1 MKNHILIIIFT
12 ALLLTACG
20 QVSPGA
26 YQLEEYLPQLYGKSI
41 GIVANQSSLINNTHL
56 VDSLLSKGITIK
68 KVYAPEHGFRGK
80 AEAGAHVKDGKDPI
94 TRLSV
99 LSLYGKNKKPNA
111 EQLAGI
117 DIMLFDLQ
125 GVGARFYTYISTL
138 KYIMEACAEN
148 NIPLIVLDRPNPNSH
163 YVDGPLLETEHE
175 SFVGLMPIPIVYGMT
190 DGELALMINGEN
202 WNSTKCNLTVIK
214 MKNYNHQSSY
224 HLPIKPSPN
233 LPNYQSIYLY
243 PSLCLFEG
251 TKVSI
256 GRGTDFP
263 FQVIGFP
270 EYEEKDFQFTPQSIA
285 GVSVNPKFKG
295 QTCYGLDL
303 RNSYSDIDKK
313 PNQIN
318 IQWLID
324 IYQSY
329 PNKDDFFIP
338 FFEKLS
344 GTSKLRQQI
353 IAGESEESI
362 RESWQADLKTFKLKR
377 EKYLL
382 YE

>member
-1 MKNHILIIIFT
+1 MKNHIVTIIFI
-12 ALLLTACG
+12 ALLQTACG
-20 QVSPGA
+20 QISPGA
-26 YQLEEYLPQLYGKSI
+26 HQVEEYLPQLQGKKV
-41 GIVANQSSLINNTHL
+41 GVLANQSSLIANTHL
-56 VDSLLSKGITIK
+56 VDSLLSRGVHIK

-94 TRLSV
+94 TGLSV

-111 EQLAGI
+111 DQLAGI
-117 DIMLFDLQ
+117 DIMIFDLQ
-125 GVGARFYTYISTL
+125 GVGARFYTYISAL

-148 NIPLIVLDRPNPNSH
+148 DIPLLVLDRPNPNSH
-163 YVDGPLLETEHE
+163 YVDGPILEKEYE
-175 SFVGLMPIPIVYGMT
+175 SFIGLMPIPIIYGMT

-202 WNSTKCNLTVIK
+202 WNSKKCDLTIIK
-214 MKNYNHQSSY
+214 MKNYDHQTSY
-224 HLPIKPSPN
+224 QLQVKPSPN
-233 LPNYQSIYLY
+233 LPNYASIYLY

-251 TKVSI
+251 SKISI

-270 EYEEKDFQFTPQSIA
+270 EYPQKDFQFTPKSIA
-285 GVSVNPKFKG
+285 GVSANPKFKD
-295 QTCYGLDL
+295 QVCYGLDL
-303 RNSYSDIDKK
+303 RDLYPSIDTK

-318 IQWLID
+318 VQWLID
-324 IYQSY
+324 FYQSY
-329 PNKDDFFIP
+329 PDKEEFFTP

-353 IAGESEESI
+353 ISGQSEESI
-362 RESWQADLKTFKLKR
+362 RESWQADLKEFKFKR